1 MIRIAPSILASDF
14 SRLGDEIRK
23 VDHAGADLIHIDIMD
38 GVFVPNITIGP
49 CVVKCLRPCTKL
61 PFDVHLMIVHPERYL
76 QDFAQAGAD
85 YLTVHLEA
93 EEDIRPTLRA
103 IRKLGVKAGISIKP
117 ATPAE
122 KVFPLLPFVDLVLV
136 MTVEPG
142 FGNQKLID
150 ECLPK
155 VEKIRQEANRIGKT
169 VEISV
174 DGGVNAST
182 IQRVHQAG
190 VDFAVAGSAVFR
202 EENTAAVLRQLKE
215 GIC

>member
-14 SRLGDEIRK
+14 SRLGEEIRK
-23 VDHAGADLIHIDIMD
+23 VDKAGADLIHIDVMD
-38 GVFVPNITIGP
+38 GLFVPNITIGP
-49 CVVKCLRPCTKL
+49 CVVKCLRPHTKL
-61 PFDVHLMIVHPERYL
+61 PFDVHLMIARPERYL
-76 QDFAQAGAD
+76 KEFAEAGAD

-103 IRKLGVKAGISIKP
+103 IRELGVKVGVSIKP

-122 KVFPLLPFVDLVLV
+122 QVFPLLGLADLVLV

-142 FGNQKLID
+142 FGNQKLIGA
-150 ECLPK
+150 CLDK
-155 VEKIRQEANRIGKT
+155 VKLIRQEADRIGRKI
-169 VEISV
+169 EISV

-182 IQRVHQAG
+182 IQQVHQSG

-202 EENTAAVLRQLKE
+202 EGDTAAILRRLKE
-215 GIC
+215 GTA